1 MRPLVEQ
8 LAEIFDAQAIGA
20 IFTTRVIQ
28 DCEGCKPDHLGAKVI
43 VPKYLESRSL
53 AGSED
58 SNQLLTA
65 IRRTAKNFVVGDGV
79 ENPYTWDKNISALSQ
94 AATTH
99 LSSKE
104 VLRLLDPEN
113 QWTYYKP
120 LSSDAKLEDEIDAL
134 VGASYIGN
142 IVKVYELLWSC
153 PNVHRGSRFFGYPL
167 QCACREGHKDIVI
180 MLLEHGVTGLCD
192 APSDPYDLASFGT
205 PLQSACSG
213 GREDI
218 VRLLLDPKH
227 KVSVSDRRYYNAAL
241 RAAQGGHLDIVML
254 LWEKA
259 APKTYFKDNLGN
271 LLMDASQHG
280 RKEFVRTFIER
291 ESFTLPKFEFYL
303 RVSLIPAAKQGHL
316 DVVRLL
322 LAQDAKGEYGGLWDP
337 FFYASRQG
345 FERVVR
351 LLCENGANTTEWPN
365 ILYPAARAG
374 QAHIVSFLLE
384 NRATLSPKGYGNHA
398 VLSLRRA
405 MKEGHEAV
413 VRVLNHYGISLEGS
427 RRTQH

>member
-1 MRPLVEQ
+1 M
-8 LAEIFDAQAIGA
+8 
-20 IFTTRVIQ
+20 
-28 DCEGCKPDHLGAKVI
+28 I
-43 VPKYLESRSL
+43 VPRYLESRSL

-65 IRRTAKNFVVGDGV
+65 IRRTAKHLVVGDAV
-79 ENPYTWDKNISALSQ
+79 ENQHTWDKNISALSQ

-113 QWTYYKP
+113 QWVDPWTYYKP
-120 LSSDAKLEDEIDAL
+120 LSSDAKLEDEIDAF

-153 PNVHRGSRFFGYPL
+153 PNVQRGSRFFGYPL

-192 APSDPYDLASFGT
+192 APSDAYDLASFGT

-213 GREDI
+213 GHEDI

-227 KVSVSDRRYYNAAL
+227 KVSVSDRHYYSAAL

-259 APKTYFKDNLGN
+259 APKTYFKGHLGN
-271 LLMDASQHG
+271 LFIEASRHG
-280 RKEFVRTFIER
+280 RKEFVRIFIER
-291 ESFTLPKFEFYL
+291 ESITLPNFEFYL
-303 RVSLIPAAKQGHL
+303 RLSIIPAAEQGHL

-322 LAQDAKGEYGGLWDP
+322 LAQDAKGGYGGLWDP

-351 LLCENGANTTEWPN
+351 LLCEHGANTTDWEN

-374 QAHIVSFLLE
+374 QAHIVNFLLE

-413 VRVLNHYGISLEGS
+413 VRVLNHHGISLEGS
-427 RRTQH
+427 RRIQH